1 MSVAGS
7 GGDEVL
13 DAAIVGLGPAGVA
26 VGAMLAR
33 RGLRVAAFERE
44 PGVFHMPRAVHFDGD
59 VMRNFQSIG
68 ACDDLRDCT
77 VVGEGMHFVNAD
89 GKTLLAID
97 AKALAGDSGWDLSYF
112 FHQPALETVLR
123 KHASAAGLAMHL
135 RHEVEAIEP
144 GDAADPSKPAS
155 IRVRDLATGAVR
167 EVRAA
172 WVLGCDGARS
182 LARVATG
189 TVLDDLRFD
198 QPWLVCDV
206 VLRRDVDLPRWAVQY
221 CDPARP
227 STYVPIAGRRRRW
240 EFMLMPGE
248 TREELERPERVAAML
263 APWLGPDDAEIERA
277 TVYVF
282 HALIAS
288 PWRRERV
295 LLLGDAAH
303 QTPPFLGQ
311 GMCAGMRDAANLA
324 WKIDLVQRGLASRAL
339 LDSYEHER
347 SPHVRRVIESAVAA
361 GGLIQ
366 TTDPEVAKARDEM
379 FLSGNAPSPI
389 DLVPRATDGVYD
401 DRPDDAAAGKPLP
414 QPRDGAGRLLDDSLG
429 DGFAVVG
436 ADDPRAACGADAVG
450 RLERVGARFVAAP
463 ALRPW
468 LAKVGAVAA
477 VVRPDRFV
485 YGSARDAADLDRLVR
500 GLADRLGAPGA

>member
-1 MSVAGS
+1 MSAPSAAAG
-7 GGDEVL
+7 DVL

-44 PGVFHMPRAVHFDGD
+44 PGVHHMPRAVHFDGD
-59 VMRNFQSIG
+59 VMRIFQSIG
-68 ACDDLRDCT
+68 ACEALRDCT
-77 VVGEGMHFVNAD
+77 VVGEGMHFVNAE
-89 GKTLLAID
+89 GRTLLALD
-97 AKALAGDSGWDLSYF
+97 ARQLAGDSGWELSYF

-123 KHASAAGLAMHL
+123 ARAAEAGLAMHL
-135 RHEVEAIEP
+135 RHEVESIEP
-144 GDAADPSKPAS
+144 GVAGDPSKPAS
-155 IRVRDLATGAVR
+155 IRVRDLGSGASR
-167 EVRAA
+167 EVRAS

-189 TVLDDLRFD
+189 TVLEDLCFD

-206 VLRRDVDLPRWAVQY
+206 VLRRDVDLPKWCVQF

-248 TREELERPERVAAML
+248 TREEMERPERVARML
-263 APWLGPDDAEIERA
+263 APWLSPDDAEIERA
-277 TVYVF
+277 TVYTF
-282 HALIAS
+282 HALIAQ

-311 GMCAGMRDAANLA
+311 GMCAGLRDAANLA
-324 WKIDLVQRGLASRAL
+324 WKVDLVQRGLAPWRL
-339 LDSYEHER
+339 LDSYETER
-347 SPHVRRVIESAVAA
+347 SPHVRRVIQSAVAA

-366 TTDPEVAKARDEM
+366 TTDPGVAKARDEM
-379 FLSGNAPSPI
+379 FLAGNAPSPI
-389 DLVPRATDGVYD
+389 ELVPRIEGGVFD
-401 DRPDDAAAGKPLP
+401 DRGDDLAAGKPLP
-414 QPRDGAGRLLDDSLG
+414 QPRDEGGRLLDDSLG
-429 DGFAVVG
+429 DGFALVG
-436 ADDPRAACGADAVG
+436 ADDPRSACGAATTG
-450 RLERVGARFVAAP
+450 ALERLGTRFVAAE

-468 LAKVGAVAA
+468 FAKVGAVAA
-477 VVRPDRFV
+477 LVRPDRQVF
-485 YGSARDAADLDRLVR
+485 GSARDGADLARLVR
-500 GLADRLGAPGA
+500 ALSARVDAAEG